1 MNFYGKKFKKI
12 VSVAVL
18 ILVVTMLVTSI
29 LPYIM

>member
-1 MNFYGKKFKKI
+1 MNFYEKKFKKI

>member
-12 VSVAVL
+12 VSVTVL